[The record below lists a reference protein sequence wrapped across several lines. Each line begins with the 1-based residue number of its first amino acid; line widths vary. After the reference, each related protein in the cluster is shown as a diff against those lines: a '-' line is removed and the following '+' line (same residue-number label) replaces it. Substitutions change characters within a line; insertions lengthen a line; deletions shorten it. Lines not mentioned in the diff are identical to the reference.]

1 MALSLQQEFALL
13 PVEQQQLLLSGMSD
27 EKLLEIYRGEWWW
40 TSRPEQVPP
49 SGDWN
54 IFLFLAGRGSGKSR
68 SGSEWIVER
77 CELYPKRKA
86 GTPTEHLIVAQ
97 SIDDARTTCIEGESG
112 VLFVL
117 ERKGYVQGKDF
128 SYTSSPKPKIVFK
141 KTGTKIFTA
150 GADRPD
156 VGRGRN
162 LTSLLLDELVAWR
175 TDADKLWSE
184 GLMPSLRA
192 DIEGDHPRCYVT
204 TTPKPIPL
212 LREWLARQDGSVAI
226 SRGSTFDNVVNLS
239 EHALGELRRRYEGTS
254 IGRQELY
261 GEMLD
266 LAEGALFSYA
276 DIAACRVNIGPEVV
290 KARVCA
296 VDPSL
301 LGSEDGDEMGVIV
314 ASRDERNHMYVIADE
329 SAKLAGREAAL
340 HCWRVFDTYA
350 CDVLVI
356 ETNLGKA
363 WMLEVMIDAFRELQ
377 KEGVFPEGN
386 YAPPIKTV
394 HGGSNSGKQLRAEP
408 VSMRHQQ
415 RTIHMVGEFPLLEG
429 QMVSWDPLLSRD
441 SPDRLDAFV
450 YACRWLMEGEARK
463 AKIHSPTQYTVE
475 ALQSIPSSRMP
486 MGRRAGAVARRLG
499 PNG

>member
-1 MALSLQQEFALL
+1 MALSLQQQFALL
-13 PVEQQQLLLSGMSD
+13 PPEQQLELLSAMSD
-27 EKLLEIYRGEWWW
+27 EQLLEIQRGEWWW

-49 SGDWN
+49 PGAWLL
-54 IFLFLAGRGSGKSR
+54 FLFLAGRGAGKSR

-77 CELYPKRKA
+77 CELYPVDKA
-86 GTPTEHLIVAQ
+86 GAPTEHLIVAQ
-97 SIDDARTTCIEGESG
+97 SIDDARKTCIEGPSG
-112 VLFVL
+112 VLRVL
-117 ERKGYVQGKDF
+117 ERKGYEQGKDF
-128 SYTSSPKPKIVFK
+128 TYTSSPKPKILFK
-141 KTGTKIFTA
+141 KHGTKIFTL

-156 VGRGRN
+156 VGRGGN
-162 LTSLLLDELVAWR
+162 NASMLLDEVVAWR
-175 TDADKLWSE
+175 ADAEKVWIE
-184 GLMPSLRA
+184 GLMPSLRS

-212 LREWLARQDGSVAI
+212 LREWLSRQDGSVAV
-226 SRGSTFDNVVNLS
+226 SRGSTFDNVVNLA
-239 EHALGELRRRYEGTS
+239 EHAVNELRKRYEGTS

-261 GEMLD
+261 GEMLE
-266 LAEGALFSYA
+266 LAEGALFSYG
-276 DIAACRVNIGPEVV
+276 DIAACRVNIGPEIV

-314 ASRDERNHMYVIADE
+314 ACRDERNHMYVLADA
-329 SAKLAGREAAL
+329 SANLVGREAAL
-340 HCWRVFDTYA
+340 HCWHVFDTYA

-356 ETNLGKA
+356 ETNLAKA
-363 WMLEVMIDAFRELQ
+363 WMIEVLVDAFRELQ

-386 YAPPIKTV
+386 YPPPIKTV

-408 VSMRHQQ
+408 VAMRHQQ
-415 RTIHMVGEFPLLEG
+415 QTIHMVGEFPLLEG
-429 QMVSWDPLLSRD
+429 QMVSWDPLMSRD

-463 AKIHSPTQYTVE
+463 AKIHSPTKYTVE
-475 ALQSIPSSRMP
+475 ALRAIPSSRMP